1 MELSQAE
8 DTSGGHTAVK
18 TGASLAG
25 QEWPHSNESWHPN
38 MRFGC
43 QTKPNQTKK
52 LCNPQGSGHISEE
65 SSKQPA
71 NNSPSNMSDELSE
84 PAGKVRVRSSN
95 KPHKIQQNISSN
107 SSGCD
112 TVSVCFSLLS
122 PLK

>member
-43 QTKPNQTKK
+43 QTKPRS
-52 LCNPQGSGHISEE
+52 CGSGHISEE